1 MPAELPVQW
10 QCVLCQETMGRQ
22 SASPHE
28 TQCSS
33 GLARVYSRRPGAG
46 DSFYNSCLASSLLP
60 PPPPPAAAA
69 RCPGPASARRSAC
82 SPGRGGGRPRPRPR
96 QPQHSEVPGL
106 AGAAAGPGLA
116 PLLPAHQPPLP
127 LSDQLP
133 GDLLQPA
140 AAGRG
145 GRAAPLP
152 APPLAPGPGGR
163 LAPARPNQAGEGV
176 LGVRRRSP

>member
-69 RCPGPASARRSAC
+69 AGQRKLEIPGEGNTDTAAR
-82 SPGRGGGRPRPRPR
+82 
-96 QPQHSEVPGL
+96 L
-106 AGAAAGPGLA
+106 GPGVR
-116 PLLPAHQPPLP
+116 PLEVTRNLCI
-127 LSDQLP
+127 
-133 GDLLQPA
+133 DLQ
-140 AAGRG
+140 
-145 GRAAPLP
+145 
-152 APPLAPGPGGR
+152 
-163 LAPARPNQAGEGV
+163 V
-176 LGVRRRSP
+176 LYFFSGIIILKVVNNNTDTKQ